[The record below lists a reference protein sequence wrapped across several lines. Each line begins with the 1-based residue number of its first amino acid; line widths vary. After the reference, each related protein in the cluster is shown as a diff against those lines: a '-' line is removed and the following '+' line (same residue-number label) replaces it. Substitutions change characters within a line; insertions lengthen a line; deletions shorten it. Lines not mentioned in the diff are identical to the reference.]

1 MHELTK
7 VSHVYDYMTIY
18 HDYITNQ
25 TIILVQLM

>member
-7 VSHVYDYMTIY
+7 VSHVYDMN